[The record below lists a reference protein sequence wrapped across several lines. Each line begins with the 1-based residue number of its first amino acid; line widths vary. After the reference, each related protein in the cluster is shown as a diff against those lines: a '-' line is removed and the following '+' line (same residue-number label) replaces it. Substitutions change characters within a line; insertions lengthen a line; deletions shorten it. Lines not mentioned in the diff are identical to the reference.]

1 MLEHVLDSV
10 ERGIRK
16 TGLVLVLWGRQTL
29 AQHYN
34 VSSSMGV
41 QLFAGHRLV
50 TRGPYA
56 LVRHP
61 MYLGILGI
69 SLGGMFLYRTWTFV
83 FLLLNFPAMVIRARR
98 EEAALA
104 LAFGA
109 QWADYC
115 RRVPA
120 WWPRPRRSQSR

>member
-1 MLEHVLDSV
+1 
-10 ERGIRK
+10 
-16 TGLVLVLWGRQTL
+16 
-29 AQHYN
+29 
-34 VSSSMGV
+34 MGV